1 MAKIYEDEP
10 DKYKKG
16 RLLAQGYGGYS
27 MMDESYKHGWS
38 NENTILEVSNPNDL
52 DSKWRIYERTAIA
65 KDINNVRKKRG

>member
-16 RLLAQGYGGYS
+16 RLLAQGRGVHD
-27 MMDESYKHGWS
+27 MMDASYKGGWS
-38 NENTILEVSNPNDL
+38 DENSILEVSNPSDL